1 MSTSRIPEDEAAEP
15 TPPADAA
22 PVYARVDISGR
33 TLARIVLAALL
44 TLAAMWLIASLGE
57 VLVMIPLAVLIA
69 VVLSVFVNWLERK
82 GVKRGLAALLSLV
95 GVLLVVGGVLAITI
109 PPLVREL
116 SEFLAN
122 LPSTAEGL
130 RARLSGSPEVY
141 NAIVNAI
148 ERLRRNPA
156 ELLSGALE
164 FGFSVASVLFAG
176 VLLLTLALYFLIDGE
191 RVRAA
196 VLRLTPREY
205 RARVEASMDGTAEV
219 IRAYFIGQTIVSSIF
234 AVFTFLLLTVLDVP
248 YAAVFAALAFFLDAI
263 PNIGA
268 TLANVIPATVA
279 LATRGLTTALV
290 VVASVLVYQQI
301 ENNVIQPRVLSKR
314 LNVPP
319 VLTLIA
325 ILVGGKLLGVLG
337 VILAIPVAGM
347 LPVLERIWITP
358 ESEVKTPAQPEQRP
372 RERPSGPP
380 AAEPGEEGERG
391 EGEAAA

>member
-1 MSTSRIPEDEAAEP
+1 MSARQIPEDESPEP
-15 TPPADAA
+15 MAPADAPQA
-22 PVYARVDISGR
+22 YTRIDISGR
-33 TLARIVLAALL
+33 TLARIVIAALL
-44 TLAAMWLIASLGE
+44 TLAAIWLITSLGE

-109 PPLVREL
+109 PPLVTEF

-141 NAIVNAI
+141 NAIVNAV

-164 FGFSVASVLFAG
+164 FGFNVASVIFAG
-176 VLLLTLALYFLIDGE
+176 VLLLTLALYFLIDAD
-191 RVRAA
+191 RVRA
-196 VLRLTPREY
+196 VVMRLTPREY
-205 RARVEASMDGTAEV
+205 RARVEASMHGTAEV

-234 AVFTFLLLTVLDVP
+234 AVFTFLLLTVLGVP

-279 LATRGLTTALV
+279 LATRGVTIALV
-290 VVASVLVYQQI
+290 VVAAVLVYQQI
-301 ENNVIQPRVLSKR
+301 ENNIIQPRVLSRR

-325 ILVGGKLLGVLG
+325 IIAGGKLLGVLG
-337 VILAIPVAGM
+337 VILAIPLAGT
-347 LPVLERIWITP
+347 LPVLERIWIPQEDGDANAAGQQKPGP
-358 ESEVKTPAQPEQRP
+358 ETGVDQ
-372 RERPSGPP
+372 
-380 AAEPGEEGERG
+380 EGGR
-391 EGEAAA
+391 EAAA

>member
-1 MSTSRIPEDEAAEP
+1 MSATPIPEDEGTEP
-15 TPPADAA
+15 TPAADAS
-22 PVYARVDISGR
+22 PVYARIDISGR
-33 TLARIVLAALL
+33 TLARIVIAALL
-44 TLAAMWLIASLGE
+44 TLAAMWLIASLGDVIVM
-57 VLVMIPLAVLIA
+57 VLLAVVIA

-95 GVLLVVGGVLAITI
+95 GVLLVVGSVLAITI
-109 PPLVREL
+109 PPLVTEF

-122 LPSTAEGL
+122 LPSTAEGV
-130 RARLSGSPEVY
+130 RARLSGSPEIY
-141 NAIVNAI
+141 NAIVNAV
-148 ERLRRNPA
+148 ERLRHNPA

-164 FGFSVASVLFAG
+164 FGFGVASVIFAG
-176 VLLLTLALYFLIDGE
+176 VLLLTLALYFLIDGD

-205 RARVEASMDGTAEV
+205 RARVEATLNGTAEV

-248 YAAVFAALAFFLDAI
+248 YAALFDDLAFFLDAI
-263 PNIGA
+263 PNRGA
-268 TLANVIPATVA
+268 KISNVIPSTVA
-279 LATRGLTTALV
+279 LATRGVTIALV
-290 VVASVLVYQQI
+290 VVAAVLVYQQI
-301 ENNVIQPRVLSKR
+301 ENNVIQPRVLSGR
-314 LNVPP
+314 LKVPS

-325 ILVGGKLLGVLG
+325 ILAGGKLLGVLG
-337 VILAIPVAGM
+337 VILAIPLAGM

-380 AAEPGEEGERG
+380 GAEPGEEGERG

>member
-1 MSTSRIPEDEAAEP
+1 
-15 TPPADAA
+15 
-22 PVYARVDISGR
+22 
-33 TLARIVLAALL
+33 
-44 TLAAMWLIASLGE
+44 
-57 VLVMIPLAVLIA
+57 
-69 VVLSVFVNWLERK
+69 
-82 GVKRGLAALLSLV
+82 
-95 GVLLVVGGVLAITI
+95 
-109 PPLVREL
+109 
-116 SEFLAN
+116 
-122 LPSTAEGL
+122 
-130 RARLSGSPEVY
+130 
-141 NAIVNAI
+141 
-148 ERLRRNPA
+148 NPA

-164 FGFSVASVLFAG
+164 FGFGVASVIFAG
-176 VLLLTLALYFLIDGE
+176 VLLLTLALYFLIDGD

-205 RARVEASMDGTAEV
+205 RARVEATLNGTAEV

-279 LATRGLTTALV
+279 LATRGVTIALV
-290 VVASVLVYQQI
+290 VVAAGLVYQQI
-301 ENNVIQPRVLSKR
+301 ENNVIQRRVLSGR
-314 LNVPP
+314 LKVPS
-319 VLTLIA
+319 VLTLVA
-325 ILVGGKLLGVLG
+325 ILAGGRLLGVLG
-337 VILAIPVAGM
+337 VILAVPLAGM

-380 AAEPGEEGERG
+380 GAEPGEEGERG

>member
-1 MSTSRIPEDEAAEP
+1 MSATPIPEDEGTEP
-15 TPPADAA
+15 TPAADAS
-22 PVYARVDISGR
+22 PVCARIDISGR
-33 TLARIVLAALL
+33 TLARIVIAALL
-44 TLAAMWLIASLGE
+44 TLAAMWLIASLGDVIVM
-57 VLVMIPLAVLIA
+57 VLLAVVIA

-109 PPLVREL
+109 PPLVTEL

-130 RARLSGSPEVY
+130 RARLSGSPEIY
-141 NAIVNAI
+141 NAIVNAV
-148 ERLRRNPA
+148 ERLRHNPA

-164 FGFSVASVLFAG
+164 FGFGVASVIFAG
-176 VLLLTLALYFLIDGE
+176 VLLLTLALYFLIDGD

-205 RARVEASMDGTAEV
+205 RARVEATLNGTAEV

-279 LATRGLTTALV
+279 LATRGVTIALV
-290 VVASVLVYQQI
+290 VVAAVLVYQQI
-301 ENNVIQPRVLSKR
+301 ENNVIQPRVLSGR
-314 LNVPP
+314 LKVPS

-325 ILVGGKLLGVLG
+325 ILAGGKLLGVLG
-337 VILAIPVAGM
+337 VILAIPLAGM
-347 LPVLERIWITP
+347 LPVLERIWIT
-358 ESEVKTPAQPEQRP
+358 R
-372 RERPSGPP
+372 
-380 AAEPGEEGERG
+380 EEGETKTTRPEQQRRSPG
-391 EGEAAA
+391 PETDAGQEGGSEAAA

>member
-1 MSTSRIPEDEAAEP
+1 MSTRRTTDDESAAP
-15 TPPADAA
+15 TPPADA
-22 PVYARVDISGR
+22 PQLDVRVDISGR
-33 TLARIVLAALL
+33 TLARIVIAALL

-57 VLVMIPLAVLIA
+57 VLVMIPLAMLVA
-69 VVLSVFVNWLERK
+69 VVLSVFVNWLERR

-109 PPLVREL
+109 PPLVTEL
-116 SEFLAN
+116 SQFLAN

-130 RARLSGSPEVY
+130 RARLSGSPEIY
-141 NAIVNAI
+141 SAIVNAI

-156 ELLSGALE
+156 EVLSGALR
-164 FGFSVASVLFAG
+164 FGFNVASVIFAG
-176 VLLLTLALYFLIDGE
+176 VLLLTLALYFLIDGD

-205 RARVEASMDGTAEV
+205 RARVEETMDGAAEV

-234 AVFTFLLLTVLDVP
+234 AVFMFLLLTVLDVP

-279 LATRGLTTALV
+279 LATRGVTTALV
-290 VVASVLVYQQI
+290 VVAAVLVYQQI
-301 ENNVIQPRVLSKR
+301 ENNVIQPRVLSRR

-337 VILAIPVAGM
+337 VILAIPLAGT
-347 LPVLERIWITP
+347 LPVLERIWITGGGR
-358 ESEVKTPAQPEQRP
+358 EAEEQRP
-372 RERPSGPP
+372 EQERRPP
-380 AAEPGEEGERG
+380 APEPDAGAGK
-391 EGEAAA
+391 GEAAA

>member
-1 MSTSRIPEDEAAEP
+1 MSSRRDPDDEG
-15 TPPADAA
+15 AA
-22 PVYARVDISGR
+22 PTLPGDASRVVRVDISGR

-57 VLVMIPLAVLIA
+57 VLVMIPLAMLIA

-109 PPLVREL
+109 PPLVTEL
-116 SEFLAN
+116 SQFLAN

-130 RARLSGSPEVY
+130 RARLSGSPEIY

-148 ERLRRNPA
+148 ERLRRNPG
-156 ELLSGALE
+156 EVLSGALE
-164 FGFSVASVLFAG
+164 FGFNVASVIFAG

-191 RVRAA
+191 RVRAV

-205 RARVEASMDGTAEV
+205 RARVEASLHGTAEV

-234 AVFTFLLLTVLDVP
+234 AVFMFLLLTVLDVP

-279 LATRGLTTALV
+279 LATRGLTTALI
-290 VVASVLVYQQI
+290 VVAAVLVYQQL
-301 ENNVIQPRVLSKR
+301 ENNIIQPRVLSKR

-337 VILAIPVAGM
+337 VILAIPLAGT
-347 LPVLERIWITP
+347 LPVLERIWIT
-358 ESEVKTPAQPEQRP
+358 Q
-372 RERPSGPP
+372 
-380 AAEPGEEGERG
+380 EEGETNATRPERPPG
-391 EGEAAA
+391 SAANADQEGKGEAAA

>member
-1 MSTSRIPEDEAAEP
+1 MSTRRTTDDESAAP
-15 TPPADAA
+15 TPPAEPSRMD
-22 PVYARVDISGR
+22 VRVDVSGR
-33 TLARIVLAALL
+33 TLARIVIAALL

-57 VLVMIPLAVLIA
+57 VLVMIPLAVLVA

-109 PPLVREL
+109 PPLVTEL
-116 SEFLAN
+116 SQFLAN

-130 RARLSGSPEVY
+130 RARLSGSPEIY
-141 NAIVNAI
+141 DAIVNAI

-156 ELLSGALE
+156 EVLSGALE
-164 FGFSVASVLFAG
+164 FGFNVASVIFAG
-176 VLLLTLALYFLIDGE
+176 VLLLTLALYFLIDGD

-196 VLRLTPREY
+196 VLRFTPRQY
-205 RARVEASMDGTAEV
+205 RARVEASLDGTAEV

-234 AVFTFLLLTVLDVP
+234 AVFMFLLLTVLGVP

-290 VVASVLVYQQI
+290 VVGAVLVYQQI
-301 ENNVIQPRVLSKR
+301 ENNIIQPRVLSRR

-337 VILAIPVAGM
+337 VILAIPLAGT
-347 LPVLERIWITP
+347 LPVLERIWIG
-358 ESEVKTPAQPEQRP
+358 Q
-372 RERPSGPP
+372 
-380 AAEPGEEGERG
+380 EGEREADATRPDG
-391 EGEAAA
+391 QQQAPGPETDAGRREGDGEAAA